1 MSGESGSA
9 AVVLFWFGSL
19 AADAEGAA
27 VVVGVVAVD
36 AAPGNWPLPQA
47 GQMQTLPR
55 ASGAIWAR
63 ASRETG
69 ALMHQQLSA
78 GRPAMMAHW
87 LAWPHRGQGWAA
99 EVTGVADIIGLT
111 EKCSD
116 LGESGKCRPWHS
128 ACAVLLR
135 HV

>member
-1 MSGESGSA
+1 MSGEFGGA
-9 AVVLFWFGSL
+9 AVVLFLFGSV
-19 AADAEGAA
+19 AA
-27 VVVGVVAVD
+27 GVVAVD

-78 GRPAMMAHW
+78 GRPAVMAHW

-99 EVTGVADIIGLT
+99 EVTGVADIIGLM
-111 EKCSD
+111 EK
-116 LGESGKCRPWHS
+116 
-128 ACAVLLR
+128 
-135 HV
+135 